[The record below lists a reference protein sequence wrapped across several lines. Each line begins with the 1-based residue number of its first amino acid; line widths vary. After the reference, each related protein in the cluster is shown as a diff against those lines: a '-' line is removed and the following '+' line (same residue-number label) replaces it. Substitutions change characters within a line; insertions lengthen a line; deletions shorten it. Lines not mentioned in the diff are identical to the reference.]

1 MRPFRQ
7 ARRTATTVLAGDFD
21 VSPPHVPM
29 LRTDN
34 DEIERE
40 KRNER
45 KRKRAKLPVKRIEAV
60 DDAPVTNAS
69 PSVIKA
75 PSTAATSFWLARPSI
90 HIATIQ
96 RAASVTP
103 PLLLRSTPAST
114 PGPSNSFNTS
124 RTSFKRP
131 RPEDYEDLA
140 HNDHPRP
147 PPLPSKPRTVSRKGW
162 KGWVEG
168 SPPPSEKLISLAPVL
183 PGRRTRNGK
192 NFDAIGVAKD
202 GWI

>member
-7 ARRTATTVLAGDFD
+7 ARRTATTVFAGDFD
-21 VSPPHVPM
+21 VCPPHVPM

-45 KRKRAKLPVKRIEAV
+45 ERKRAKDPVKRIEAV
-60 DDAPVTNAS
+60 DDAPVPNAS

-75 PSTAATSFWLARPSI
+75 PSAATTSFWLARPSI
-90 HIATIQ
+90 HISTMQ

-103 PLLLRSTPAST
+103 PLLLPSTPAST
-114 PGPSNSFNTS
+114 PGPSNSFNAS

-147 PPLPSKPRTVSRKGW
+147 PPRPSKPRIVARKGW
-162 KGWVEG
+162 KGWVEV
-168 SPPPSEKLISLAPVL
+168 SPPPSEKLISLALVL

-192 NFDAIGVAKD
+192 NFDAIWVAKD

>member
-21 VSPPHVPM
+21 VSPPH
-29 LRTDN
+29 
-34 DEIERE
+34 
-40 KRNER
+40 RNER
-45 KRKRAKLPVKRIEAV
+45 KRKQAKLPVKRIEAV

-75 PSTAATSFWLARPSI
+75 PSTATTSFWLARPSI

-103 PLLLRSTPAST
+103 PLLLPSTPAST

-147 PPLPSKPRTVSRKGW
+147 PPLPSKPRTVSRRGW

-202 GWI
+202 EWI

>member
-1 MRPFRQ
+1 MRTFRQ

-21 VSPPHVPM
+21 VCPPHVPM

-34 DEIERE
+34 DEIEHE

-45 KRKRAKLPVKRIEAV
+45 ERKRAKLPVKRIEAV
-60 DDAPVTNAS
+60 DDAPAPSAS
-69 PSVIKA
+69 PFAIKA
-75 PSTAATSFWLARPSI
+75 PSAATTSFWLARPSI
-90 HIATIQ
+90 QIATMQ

-103 PLLLRSTPAST
+103 PLLLPSTLAST

-140 HNDHPRP
+140 HNHPRP
-147 PPLPSKPRTVSRKGW
+147 PPLPRKPRTVASERLGGRFFHTVRKVDQFCPGPTW
-162 KGWVEG
+162 KTNAQWQ
-168 SPPPSEKLISLAPVL
+168 KL
-183 PGRRTRNGK
+183 
-192 NFDAIGVAKD
+192 
-202 GWI
+202 

>member
-1 MRPFRQ
+1 MRTFRQ
-7 ARRTATTVLAGDFD
+7 TRRTATTVLAGDFD
-21 VSPPHVPM
+21 VCPPHVPM
-29 LRTDN
+29 LPTDN
-34 DEIERE
+34 DEIEHE

-45 KRKRAKLPVKRIEAV
+45 ERKRAKLPMKRIEAV
-60 DDAPVTNAS
+60 DDAPPPRH
-69 PSVIKA
+69 PSG
-75 PSTAATSFWLARPSI
+75 SRPSI
-90 HIATIQ
+90 HIATMR

-103 PLLLRSTPAST
+103 PLLIPSTPAST

-131 RPEDYEDLA
+131 RPEDYEGLA
-140 HNDHPRP
+140 HNDHPHP
-147 PPLPSKPRTVSRKGW
+147 PPLPKKPRTVAKKGW

-168 SPPPSEKLISLAPVL
+168 SPTPSEKLVSLAPVL